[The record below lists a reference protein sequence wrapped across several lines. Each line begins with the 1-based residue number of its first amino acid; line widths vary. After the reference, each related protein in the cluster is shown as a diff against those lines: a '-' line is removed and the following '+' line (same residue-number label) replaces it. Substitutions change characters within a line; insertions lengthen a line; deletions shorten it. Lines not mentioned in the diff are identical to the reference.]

1 MATLLFV
8 LQVKGGKNIIICTYR
23 YNRSLREIYEKIHFF
38 QLHIDK
44 KRGERKKKKKKSS
57 ILVNLGSD

>member
-44 KRGERKKKKKKSS
+44 KRGERKKKKK
-57 ILVNLGSD
+57 I